1 MDEEVREAHQE
12 AFDHIILGL
21 TLLGLLGSGITFITL
36 GPASLWFL
44 RSIALLVVVLIAFV
58 VRRMGQFVVAVYVLV
73 VELIGLVAGAFLQN
87 DIFTGFI
94 PYLFIPVIVIASLIL
109 SPPATVAAALFS
121 MGLVLVLV
129 AMTDQF
135 TQANLLSL
143 LPPFSLLLLTTVLTA
158 LGGRYIAKT
167 DQRLAESKKL
177 LRERTLELLSAM
189 EDSQELQ
196 SQVENLKE
204 QLLKTKAETQR
215 AQQLTAH
222 RDQRLSGLVEG
233 AIQALKTS
241 LSKLEQAVEALA
253 QTPQAEAQS
262 NLLPEAWRQ
271 IDHLTSLIISL
282 EELVNLQ
289 QPEMRLEIQP
299 VDLAQLLGETVQVA
313 RGLARD
319 KKLELRYKPPIG
331 LPPIPADP
339 SRLRQALLHLL
350 GNAVK
355 YTDQGMVEVQTELT
369 GGEVT
374 VLISDTGI
382 GMSNEELK
390 AIFQNFSRG
399 QSTPAKQRPGAG
411 LGLPLSKRII
421 ELHDGRLWA
430 TSVLGVG
437 STFCLALPLQAS
449 IEKTQIAL
457 PLQRPQIADIVAEL
471 KQNKPVRPVSPPVV
485 TSAPPV
491 AVEAAPSRTRAN
503 FSPVARFSPVYI
515 NRFGVTLLLLLLLIS
530 SLVLALALINN
541 LTPSQAQIVQI
552 TPSVSP
558 ASVTKSAAVAK
569 ISSPTRPS
577 SLPEATATSTATPMP
592 PSPTPTIIGARATA
606 TPVQVEASPEPLK
619 TSTFT
624 PSPSPSPSPSATPT
638 SSPTV
643 PPTATPTAI
652 PSATATATPPPV
664 RVTVIP
670 AAVRP
675 TNPSAPPVA
684 VDPAAYPALA
694 GVGFEFVPRSTLTLT
709 SNPAA
714 NSGLSWLPGPL
725 GYQALFSDDL
735 ASGDRDLYIT
745 SGDGSVVNLTQ
756 SSGDDLQPAVS
767 PDGRRIA
774 FSSGRNGNLDI
785 YVMDANG
792 SNLIQLT
799 SSRGF
804 DEWPAWSPDGGTLAF
819 VSDRDGNTEI
829 YTAPAGGGS
838 EQRLTDHPAD
848 DWPAVWSPDGR
859 RLLFASNRDGNWNL
873 FLLEL
878 AGGTITRLTSDPGN
892 EREPTWSSDG
902 QTLAFTHFNGNNWDI
917 FTVPAPLGVPAEI
930 SRGEW
935 TQMTTSSRDER
946 YPSWL
951 P

>member
-1 MDEEVREAHQE
+1 MDEEVREAQQE
-12 AFDHIILGL
+12 AFEPIILGL
-21 TLLGLLGSGITFITL
+21 TLLGLLGSGITFIML

-44 RSIALLVVVLIAFV
+44 RSIALLAVVLIAFV
-58 VRRMGQFVVAVYVLV
+58 LRRAGQFVVAVYVLV

-121 MGLVLVLV
+121 IGLVLVLV
-129 AMTDQF
+129 EMTDQF
-135 TQANLLSL
+135 TQANLLAL
-143 LPPFSLLLLTTVLTA
+143 LPPFSLLLLTTVLAA
-158 LGGRYIAKT
+158 LGGRHIAKT
-167 DQRLAESKKL
+167 DNHLAESKKL

-189 EDSQELQ
+189 EDSQHLQ
-196 SQVENLKE
+196 GQVENLKE

-233 AIQALKTS
+233 AIQSLKTS
-241 LSKLEQAVEALA
+241 LAKLEQSVEALA

-282 EELVNLQ
+282 EELVNLE
-289 QPEMRLEIQP
+289 QPEIRLEIQP

-319 KKLELRYKPPIG
+319 KQLELRYKPPIG

-355 YTDQGMVEVQTELT
+355 YTDQGMVEVQTELA

-374 VLISDTGI
+374 ILISDTGI
-382 GMSNEELK
+382 GMSNEELR
-390 AIFQNFSRG
+390 AIFHNFGRG
-399 QSTPAKQRPGAG
+399 QSAPAKQRPGAG

-449 IEKTQIAL
+449 VEKTQIAL

-471 KQNKPVRPVSPPVV
+471 KQNKTVRPVSPPV
-485 TSAPPV
+485 PV
-491 AVEAAPSRTRAN
+491 AVEAAPVQTRAN

-515 NRFGVTLLLLLLLIS
+515 NRFGVILLLLLLLIS

-541 LTPSQAQIVQI
+541 LRPSPAQIVQI
-552 TPSVSP
+552 TPSASP

-569 ISSPTRPS
+569 VSSPTRTPPP
-577 SLPEATATSTATPMP
+577 PEPTATSTATPLP
-592 PSPTPTIIGARATA
+592 PTPTVIGARATS
-606 TPVQVEASPEPLK
+606 TPVQVEASPKPLL

-624 PSPSPSPSPSATPT
+624 PSPSPSPSATPT
-638 SSPTV
+638 SSSTM
-643 PPTATPTAI
+643 PPTSTPTPI
-652 PSATATATPPPV
+652 PSATATTTATPLPAK
-664 RVTVIP
+664 VTVIA
-670 AAVRP
+670 AAVKP
-675 TNPSAPPVA
+675 TNPPAPPV
-684 VDPAAYPALA
+684 VIDPAAYPALA
-694 GVGFEFVPRSTLTLT
+694 GVGFAPVPRSKLTLT

-714 NSGLSWLPGPL
+714 NSGLKWLPGAS

-735 ASGDRDLYIT
+735 ASGDRDLYLT

-774 FSSGRNGNLDI
+774 FSSGRGGNLDI

-792 SNLIQLT
+792 SNLTQLT

-804 DEWPAWSPDGGTLAF
+804 DEWPAWSPDGRSLAF
-819 VSDRDGNTEI
+819 VSDRDGNVEL
-829 YTAPAGGGS
+829 YTIPASGGP

-878 AGGTITRLTSDPGN
+878 AGGTLTRLTSDPGD
-892 EREPTWSSDG
+892 EREPAWSPDG
-902 QTLAFTHFNGNNWDI
+902 TTLAFAHFNGNNWDI
-917 FTVPAPLGVPAEI
+917 FTIPAPLGAPAEI
-930 SRGEW
+930 SRSQW
-935 TQMTTSSRDER
+935 AQMTTSSRDER
-946 YPSWL
+946 YPAWL